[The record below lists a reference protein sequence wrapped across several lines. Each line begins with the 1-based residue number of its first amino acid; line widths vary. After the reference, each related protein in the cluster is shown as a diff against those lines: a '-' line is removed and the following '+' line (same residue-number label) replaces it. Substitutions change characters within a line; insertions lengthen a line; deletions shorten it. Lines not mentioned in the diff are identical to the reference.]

1 MPQDTQ
7 EPGGKPVMHTL
18 YIAMDI
24 HKNFIQAAAMDKAVT
39 NIS

>member
-1 MPQDTQ
+1 MPQDMQ
-7 EPGGKPVMHTL
+7 EPGGDPIMRTL
-18 YIAMDI
+18 YIGMDI